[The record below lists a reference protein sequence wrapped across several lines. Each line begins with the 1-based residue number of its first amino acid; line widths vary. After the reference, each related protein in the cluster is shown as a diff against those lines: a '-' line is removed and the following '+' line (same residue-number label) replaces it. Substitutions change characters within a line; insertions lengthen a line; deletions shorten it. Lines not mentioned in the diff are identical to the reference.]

1 MKERFAIVILAA
13 GQGTRFRSRR
23 AKVLHSAGGRT
34 LIEHVVRAATQ
45 LSSAGVFV
53 IVGYQAEAVKAELQR
68 ASFGRLRYLHQ
79 PEPRGTGH
87 ALLVARGVLQR
98 AAPSLLVLCG
108 DTPLLTPQTL
118 RQFLKFHAAT
128 GCVASVLTAELT
140 DPTGYGRIVRA
151 ADGCVAAI
159 VEQKSASASEQKIR
173 EINTGIY
180 CFRSKELFS
189 ALQHVTADPITQEY
203 YLTDVV
209 GLLQKSGQPVAA
221 FPAPDAGEVA
231 GINNRAELARADAL
245 LRLRKARE
253 LMLAGVTIHL
263 PETVRIDPDVAV
275 GADTEL
281 EPGVSLLG
289 RARIGKDCH
298 IGSGCVIADS
308 VIADH
313 VTIRPYSVITESRIA
328 SGASVGPF
336 AHLRPGAD
344 IGPEARIGDFVE
356 VKQARVDRGA
366 KAMHLAYLG
375 DAHIGKN
382 VNIGAGT
389 ITVNYDG
396 VSKHKTVVED
406 NAFIGSGSN
415 LIAPVRVGRNAFVA
429 AGSTIT
435 DEVPANA
442 LAIARGRQANKPGWV
457 TRRRKTKASA
467 RKGASKHQ

>member
-1 MKERFAIVILAA
+1 MKERIAIAILAA

-23 AKVLHSAGGRT
+23 AKVLHAAGGRA
-34 LIEHVVRAATQ
+34 LIEHVVRTAAE
-45 LSSAGVFV
+45 LPSAGVFV
-53 IVGYQAEAVKAELQR
+53 IVGYQAEAVKAELR
-68 ASFGRLRYLHQ
+68 RSSADGLRYVHQ
-79 PEPRGTGH
+79 AEPLGTGH
-87 ALLVARGVLQR
+87 ALLVARRVLQQ
-98 AAPSLLVLCG
+98 AASSVLVLCG

-128 GCVASVLTAELT
+128 GGAASVLTAELE

-151 ADGCVAAI
+151 ADGRVAAI
-159 VEQKSASASEQKIR
+159 VEQKSASAEERKIQ
-173 EINTGIY
+173 EVNTGIY

-189 ALQHVTADPITQEY
+189 ALQRVTADPITQEY

-209 GLLQKSGQPVAA
+209 GLLQRSGRPVAA
-221 FPAPDAGEVA
+221 FPAPDTSEVV

-253 LMLAGVTIHL
+253 LMLAGVTIHM
-263 PETVRIDPDVAV
+263 PETARIDPDVVV
-275 GADTEL
+275 GTDTEMQ
-281 EPGVSLLG
+281 PGISLLG
-289 RARIGKDCH
+289 RTRIGKDCR
-298 IGSGCVIADS
+298 IGAGCVIADS
-308 VIADH
+308 LIADR
-313 VTIRPYSVITESRIA
+313 VTIRPYCVIAESRIA
-328 SGASVGPF
+328 PGASVGPF

-344 IGPEARIGDFVE
+344 IGAEAHIGDFVE
-356 VKQARVDRGA
+356 VKNSRVDRGA

-382 VNIGAGT
+382 VNVGAGT

-396 VSKHKTVVED
+396 VSKHRTVVED

-457 TRRRKTKASA
+457 TRKKKTAARKTRHS
-467 RKGASKHQ
+467 

>member
-1 MKERFAIVILAA
+1 MKERFAIAILAA

-23 AKVLHSAGGRT
+23 AKVLHAAGGRT
-34 LIEHVVRAATQ
+34 LIEHVVRTAAE
-45 LSSAGVFV
+45 LPSAGVFV
-53 IVGYQAEAVKAELQR
+53 IVGYQAEAVKAELR
-68 ASFGRLRYLHQ
+68 RSLSDSLRYLHQ
-79 PEPRGTGH
+79 REPRGTGH
-87 ALLVARGVLQR
+87 ALLVAQRVLQR

-128 GCVASVLTAELT
+128 DCVASVLTAELA

-151 ADGCVAAI
+151 ADGRVAAI
-159 VEQKSASASEQKIR
+159 VEQKSASAEERKIR
-173 EINTGIY
+173 EVNTGIY
-180 CFRSKELFS
+180 CFRTKELFS
-189 ALQHVTADPITQEY
+189 ALRRVTADPITQEY

-209 GLLQKSGQPVAA
+209 GMLRKRGQPVAA
-221 FPAPDAGEVA
+221 FPAPEASEVA

-281 EPGVSLLG
+281 EPGVSLLS
-289 RARIGKDCH
+289 RTRIGKDCR
-298 IGSGCVIADS
+298 IGAGCVIADS
-308 VIADH
+308 IIADR
-313 VTIRPYSVITESRIA
+313 VTIRPYCVIAESRID
-328 SGASVGPF
+328 SEASVGPF

-382 VNIGAGT
+382 VNVGAGT

-396 VSKHKTVVED
+396 VSKHRTVVED

-457 TRRRKTKASA
+457 TRKKKASA
-467 RKGASKHQ
+467 RKRAPRY